1 MVIVVSFSPK
11 LLIFCDNSNK
21 KHCKIGYLLYNL
33 VKVLGSLLFKNGAKD
48 TNYIDNTQKKRYNL
62 EDLLT
67 ILEM

>member
-11 LLIFCDNSNK
+11 LLMFCENSK

-33 VKVLGSLLFKNGAKD
+33 VKELGSLLFKNGAKD
-48 TNYIDNTQKKRYNL
+48 TNYIDNTQKKRYKL